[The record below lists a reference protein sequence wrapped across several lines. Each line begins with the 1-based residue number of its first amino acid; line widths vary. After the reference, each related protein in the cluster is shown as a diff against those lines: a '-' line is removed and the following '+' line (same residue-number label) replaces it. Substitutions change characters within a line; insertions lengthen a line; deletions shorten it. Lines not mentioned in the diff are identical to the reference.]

1 MQEVQSRSATIA
13 MMNLMPN
20 LTEAK
25 EHHGSVAMGNK
36 LYVAAGH
43 ETQNCEVFDHMSNK
57 FVRIKPIPLEL
68 NSMFETF
75 RVLDKIVVK
84 YDGDEVE
91 ENVYVYNPT
100 DDNWTSM
107 RVELFQEKPTKL
119 LYF

>member
-1 MQEVQSRSATIA
+1 
-13 MMNLMPN
+13 
-20 LTEAK
+20 
-25 EHHGSVAMGNK
+25 
-36 LYVAAGH
+36 
-43 ETQNCEVFDHMSNK
+43 
-57 FVRIKPIPLEL
+57 
-68 NSMFETF
+68 MFETF

>member
-1 MQEVQSRSATIA
+1 MQEVQSRPTTITI
-13 MMNLMPN
+13 MNLMPN
-20 LTEAK
+20 LTETK

-57 FVRIKPIPLEL
+57 FVRIKPIPPEL